1 MSYQEKGYMRLS
13 ILFISKYFYVEKLQP
28 YLHIYIPTYIQDTIY
43 MIPTKYITVDPRH
56 KSKNVKKI
64 KHHSIKQHKSTYHR
78 IILNNTIL
86 NISRKID
93 KNMIILKKKYKK
105 RQDNKN
111 KNNTRLSTA
120 NQK

>member
-78 IILNNTIL
+78 IILNIQ
-86 NISRKID
+86 
-93 KNMIILKKKYKK
+93 Y
-105 RQDNKN
+105 
-111 KNNTRLSTA
+111 
-120 NQK
+120 

>member
-1 MSYQEKGYMRLS
+1 
-13 ILFISKYFYVEKLQP
+13 
-28 YLHIYIPTYIQDTIY
+28 

-56 KSKNVKKI
+56 KSKNVNKI